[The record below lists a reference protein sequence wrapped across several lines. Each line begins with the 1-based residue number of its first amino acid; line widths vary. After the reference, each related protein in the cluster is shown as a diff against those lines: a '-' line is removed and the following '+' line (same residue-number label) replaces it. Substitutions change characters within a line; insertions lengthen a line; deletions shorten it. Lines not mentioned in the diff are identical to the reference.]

1 MVPIRSTIYEIPAGE
16 FTGLTYTLKLVD
28 ASGSSQALLP
38 NYYVNITNGGHSP
51 FTDNDTGGWKPSAH
65 LARVTSD
72 PFGTGDLGT
81 TVGSDEII
89 LTREVSEGDWTGVIE
104 VIECTDAADA
114 DGFTLLDVKN
124 ISWGASVSAVSST
137 AVAAWTDIDK
147 VVPYH
152 GGTTIPAGS
161 NLRDSAVGW
170 GTRVFPYL
178 DGATPKLDLQRNLIR
193 SNDSVK
199 AVPQNDTEYI
209 VEYNSNYSVQR
220 VDLDV
225 ASTAAYPSWDTV
237 NLITPVSRKN
247 TFVYAR
253 FWGEGA
259 NDAGWTHVDR
269 PVVLGPNGGSDSAT
283 ESQIAT
289 TAYWAGLEI
298 SGKVYVVTN
307 SNQRVATFEYTDLLP
322 RGTSSAT
329 AAISPVVDETYTSN
343 GNVTVV
349 AGARSFNIKNV
360 LVGDDLKNSKSW
372 PVHLVTVIPTS
383 LTSVEVK
390 RIRSTLGSP
399 PEGSVEASYIQY
411 IDFAGVA
418 GGDADKI
425 DALASTVT
433 ASRTNY
439 IPASNQETV
448 SITATVVD
456 TNGINVGGVTV
467 EGSTDLG
474 NFIIE
479 SAVTNSDGVAVLT
492 MSSDAVGTATL
503 TVVANQETAGPVELT
518 APSITFIELPTNYGA
533 RVSLNI
539 NQVTDFSEGQ
549 PFIDMFL
556 ASRQPSISYASGG
569 PFHVN
574 SLEDLDSA
582 GWQKS
587 CTTDQILNY
596 VLRTEGTGS
605 YDSGNYV
612 LTYSGGDLGGDLAS
626 QIYIVGGTEISNA
639 NKRIEFTW
647 NGISPLFFRIAP
659 TAANMTALNYVSGC
673 QVLAASDEGTYNVS
687 QPFRQKWLDTL
698 EGIEVLRFMS
708 FTQTNNNTVSS
719 WEQRSLTSDSNVNT
733 FLYDPDYSP
742 TVKRR
747 KGVPWEWVIEMSNQ
761 VSADAWINVPQRA
774 DDNYVSSLATLFRDN
789 LRSDLRVFI
798 EYSNETWNSTFTADN
813 YLADVLVPQYGITA
827 GGTAWL
833 QAYATRSCEVF
844 AIFDTIFSEAPHRV
858 KKVIAGQSANP
869 ARVNDILTT
878 DVSIGTSLTGTA
890 VQHTDYYAV
899 APYVGNNVVETT
911 AQAAYD
917 GMITDFNSAVF
928 NTGGELHQNVA
939 ALAALSTDVTI
950 IGYEGGQHLTVQEKD
965 LGNGVIISQTFE
977 VVRDANRLPAMRGFH
992 KDYMDAWDD
1001 LTASGM
1007 MSIFSH
1013 VWQPVESGAWG
1024 LLETLDDYGE
1034 SPQDGNYKWY
1044 GWQDWRDSVPLKSV
1058 DPTDAPVSLP
1068 LLQSLQRNSYSWSA
1082 YGSTFASRPG
1092 ALKRDAPLE
1101 ALFINT
1107 SGAAGDAMPLFSGTA
1122 GDNPGYNHNSGI
1134 PAGKTL
1140 SIFGIT
1146 AANANSAS
1154 TDKANQTA
1162 VLVVS
1167 GNTGAGTTAYQTS
1180 SLAWTAKAT
1189 GPFFLSLDLPVQ
1201 FDGPCDVWATQL
1213 TQTSPPLH
1221 KFNYTTLSYVITDS
1235 NNLRDT

>member
-1 MVPIRSTIYEIPAGE
+1 MVPIRSTIYEVSAGE

-28 ASGSSQALLP
+28 ASGASQNLLP

-51 FTDNDTGGWKPSAH
+51 FGDNDTDGWKPSAH

-72 PFGTGDLGT
+72 PFGTGELGT
-81 TVGSDEII
+81 TAGSDEIT

-104 VIECTDAADA
+104 VIECTDATDA
-114 DGFTLLDVKN
+114 DGFKLLDVKE
-124 ISWGASVSAVSST
+124 IAWGASVSAVSST
-137 AVAAWTDIDK
+137 EVSAWTNIDN

-152 GGTTIPAGS
+152 GGMTIPAGS
-161 NLRDSAVGW
+161 NYRDRAVGW

-178 DGATPKLDLQRNLIR
+178 DGATPKLDLQRNRIR
-193 SNDSVK
+193 SSGT
-199 AVPQNDTEYI
+199 ATTCAQTDTEYI

-225 ASTAAYPSWDTV
+225 SSTAAYPSWDTV
-237 NLITPVSRKN
+237 DITSVSRKN

-269 PVVLGPNGGSDSAT
+269 PVVLGPSGGSDSAT
-283 ESQIAT
+283 ESKIAT
-289 TAYWAGLEI
+289 TAYWSGLEI

-307 SNQRVATFEYTDLLP
+307 SNQRVASFEYEDLLP
-322 RGTSSAT
+322 RGTLSAT

-383 LTSVEVK
+383 LTTVEAK
-390 RIRSTLGSP
+390 RIRGTLGSAAQD
-399 PEGSVEASYIQY
+399 EGSVEASYIQY

-418 GGDADKI
+418 GGDADQI

-439 IPASNQETV
+439 IPASTQETV
-448 SITATVVD
+448 SITVTVVD
-456 TNGINVGGVTV
+456 TNGIPVGGVTV

-474 NFIIE
+474 NFIIA

-492 MSSDAVGTATL
+492 MSSDAAGTATL

-518 APSITFIELPTNYGA
+518 APSITFVELPTNYGA

-539 NQVTDFSEGQ
+539 NAVTDFAEGQ

-556 ASRQPSISYASGG
+556 ASRFPNISYASGG
-569 PFHVN
+569 AFHV
-574 SLEDLDSA
+574 SELEDFDSA

-596 VLRTEGTGS
+596 VLRTNGTGS
-605 YDSGNYV
+605 YASGNYV
-612 LTYSGGDLGGDLAS
+612 LTYSGGALGGDLAS
-626 QIYIVGGTEISNA
+626 QIYVVNGTEISNE
-639 NKRIEFTW
+639 NNRIEFTW
-647 NGISPLFFRIAP
+647 DGSSTLMFRIAP
-659 TAANMTALNYVSGC
+659 TASDMTASNYVSGC

-719 WEQRSLTSDSNVNT
+719 WDQRSLTSDSNVDT

-742 TVKRR
+742 TTRRR

-798 EYSNETWNSTFTADN
+798 EYTNEAWNSFYTADN
-813 YLADVLVPQYGITA
+813 YCADVLVPHYGITP

-833 QAYATRSCEVF
+833 KAYATRSCEVF
-844 AIFDTIFSEAPHRV
+844 AIFDTIFSEAPQRV
-858 KKVIAGQSANP
+858 KKVIAGQAANP
-869 ARVNDILTT
+869 SRVNDILTT
-878 DVSIGTSLTGTA
+878 DVSIGTSLSGTA
-890 VQHTDYYAV
+890 VEHTDYYAI
-899 APYVGNNVVETT
+899 APYVGNNVEETT

-917 GMITDFNSAVF
+917 AMITDFSSAVF
-928 NTGGELHQNVA
+928 NSGGDLEQNVNN
-939 ALAALSTDVTI
+939 LAALSTDVTI
-950 IGYEGGQHLTVQEKD
+950 IGYEGGQHLTTQ
-965 LGNGVIISQTFE
+965 GSQTTE

-992 KDYMDAWDD
+992 QDYMDAWDN
-1001 LTASGM
+1001 LTGSGI

-1013 VWQPVESGAWG
+1013 VWQPGDSGSWG

-1044 GWQDWRDSVPLKSV
+1044 GWQDWRDSI
-1058 DPTDAPVSLP
+1058 PTYALVLPTPQNPNGQALVS
-1068 LLQSLQRNSYSWSA
+1068 NSYSFSSF
-1082 YGSTFASRPG
+1082 GSTFASRPG
-1092 ALKRDAPLE
+1092 ALKRNTPLK

-1107 SGAAGDAMPLFSGTA
+1107 SGAAGDDMPLFSGTA
-1122 GDNPGYNHNSGI
+1122 GDNPGYNHQGRV

-1140 SIFGIT
+1140 SIFGFT
-1146 AANANSAS
+1146 AANGNSAA
-1154 TDKANQTA
+1154 TDKLNQTA

-1167 GNTGAGTTAYQTS
+1167 GNTGEGTTAYQTS

-1189 GPFFLSLDLPVQ
+1189 GPFFLSLDLPAQ
-1201 FDGPCDVWATQL
+1201 FHGPCDVWATQL
-1213 TQTSPPLH
+1213 TQTSAP
-1221 KFNYTTLSYVITDS
+1221 FNVYNYTTLNYVITDS
-1235 NNLRDT
+1235 NNLKNT

>member
-161 NLRDSAVGW
+161 DFRDRAVGW

-178 DGATPKLDLQRNLIR
+178 DGATPKLDLQRNRIR
-193 SNDSVK
+193 SNGI
-199 AVPQNDTEYI
+199 ATTAQQNDTEYI

-237 NLITPVSRKN
+237 DITPVSRKN

-269 PVVLGPNGGSDSAT
+269 PVVLGPSGGSDSST
-283 ESQIAT
+283 ESKIAT

-307 SNQRVATFEYTDLLP
+307 SNQRVASFEYEDLLP
-322 RGTSSAT
+322 RGTLSAT
-329 AAISPVVDETYTSN
+329 AAISTVVDETYTSN

-360 LVGDDLKNSKSW
+360 LVGDNLVNSKSW

-383 LTSVEVK
+383 LTTVEAK
-390 RIRSTLGSP
+390 RIRSTLGAD
-399 PEGSVEASYIQY
+399 PEGSVEASYIQF

-418 GGDADKI
+418 GGNADKI

-439 IPASNQETV
+439 IPASTQETV
-448 SITATVVD
+448 SITVTVVD

-474 NFIIE
+474 NFIIA

-533 RVSLNI
+533 RISLNI

-569 PFHVN
+569 PFHVS
-574 SLEDLDSA
+574 SLEDFDSA
-582 GWQKS
+582 GWQQS

-605 YDSGNYV
+605 YASGNYV
-612 LTYSGGDLGGDLAS
+612 LTYSGGALGGDLAS
-626 QIYIVGGTEISNA
+626 QIFIVGGTEISNA

-647 NGISPLFFRIAP
+647 NGTNDLYFRIRP

-742 TVKRR
+742 TTRRR

-761 VSADAWINVPQRA
+761 VSADAWINVPHKA

-798 EYSNETWNSTFTADN
+798 EYSNETWNPLFTADN
-813 YLADVLVPQYGITA
+813 YLADVLVPQYGIPA

-858 KKVIAGQSANP
+858 KKVIAGQSANS

-878 DVSIGTSLTGTA
+878 DVSIGTSLSGTA
-890 VQHTDYYAV
+890 VQHTDYYAI
-899 APYVGNNVVETT
+899 APYVGNNVEETT

-917 GMITDFNSAVF
+917 AMIVDFSSAVF
-928 NTGGELHQNVA
+928 NSGGELEQNVN
-939 ALAALSTDVTI
+939 ALAALSTDVTL
-950 IGYEGGQHLTVQEKD
+950 IGYEGGQHLTVQ
-965 LGNGVIISQTFE
+965 GSQTSD

-992 KDYMDAWDD
+992 KKYMNAWDD
-1001 LTASGM
+1001 LTGSGM

-1044 GWQDWRDSVPLKSV
+1044 GWQDWRDSIP
-1058 DPTDAPVSLP
+1058 PDAPASLP
-1068 LLQSLQRNSYSWSA
+1068 LLPSLPRNSYSWSA

-1092 ALKRDAPLE
+1092 TLKRDTPLE
-1101 ALFINT
+1101 ALFVNT
-1107 SGAAGDAMPLFSGTA
+1107 SGAAGDDMPLFSGTA
-1122 GDNPGYNHNSGI
+1122 GDNLAYNHNSGV

-1140 SIFGIT
+1140 SIFGLT
-1146 AANANSAS
+1146 AANGNSAA
-1154 TDKANQTA
+1154 TDKLNQTA

-1167 GNTGAGTTAYQTS
+1167 GNTGEGTTAYQTS

-1189 GPFFLSLDLPVQ
+1189 GPFFLSLDLPIQ
-1201 FDGPCDVWATQL
+1201 FHGPCDVWATQL
-1213 TQTSPPLH
+1213 TQTSAP
-1221 KFNYTTLSYVITDS
+1221 FNAYNYTTIDYIITDS
-1235 NNLRDT
+1235 SNLRDT

>member
-28 ASGSSQALLP
+28 ANGVSQDLLP

-51 FTDNDTGGWKPSAH
+51 FADSDTGGWKPSAH

-81 TVGSDEII
+81 TTGSDEIT

-124 ISWGASVSAVSST
+124 ISWGFSESAVSST
-137 AVAAWTDIDK
+137 AVAAWTNIDN

-152 GGTTIPAGS
+152 GGMTIPAGS
-161 NLRDSAVGW
+161 DFRNRAVGW

-178 DGATPKLDLQRNLIR
+178 DGATPKLDLQRNLIQ
-193 SNDSVK
+193 SNGI
-199 AVPQNDTEYI
+199 ATTAQQNDTEYI

-225 ASTAAYPSWDTV
+225 TSTAAYPSWDTV
-237 NLITPVSRKN
+237 DITSVSRKN

-269 PVVLGPNGGSDSAT
+269 PVVLGPSGGSDSAT
-283 ESQIAT
+283 ESKIAT

-307 SNQRVATFEYTDLLP
+307 SNQRVATFAYTDLLP
-322 RGTSSAT
+322 RGTLSTTAT
-329 AAISPVVDETYTSN
+329 ISTVVDETYTSN

-349 AGARSFNIKNV
+349 VGARSFNIKNV

-383 LTSVEVK
+383 LTTVGVK
-390 RIRSTLGSP
+390 RIRSTLGTA
-399 PEGSVEASYIQY
+399 PEGEVQASYVQY

-418 GGDADKI
+418 GGDADSI

-448 SITATVVD
+448 SITVTVVD

-467 EGSTDLG
+467 EGSTNLG
-474 NFIIE
+474 NFIIA

-492 MSSDAVGTATL
+492 MSSNAVGTATL

-518 APSITFIELPTNYGA
+518 APSITFIKLPTNYGA

-539 NQVTDFSEGQ
+539 NQVTDFAEGQ

-556 ASRQPSISYASGG
+556 AARYPSVSYASGG
-569 PFHVN
+569 AFHRPE
-574 SLEDLDSA
+574 LEDLDSA

-596 VLRTEGTGS
+596 VVRTEGTGS
-605 YDSGNYV
+605 YEAGNYV
-612 LTYSGGDLGGDLAS
+612 LTYTGGALGGDLAS
-626 QIYIVGGTEISNA
+626 QIYVVGVGVTETSNA
-639 NKRIEFTW
+639 NNRIEFTW
-647 NGISPLFFRIAP
+647 DGTSDLFFRIAP
-659 TAANMTALNYVSGC
+659 TAANMTALNYVNGC

-698 EGIEVLRFMS
+698 KGIEVLRFMS
-708 FTQTNNNTVSS
+708 FTQTNNNAVAS
-719 WEQRSLTSDSNVNT
+719 WSQRSLTSDSNVNT

-742 TVKRR
+742 TTIRR
-747 KGVPWEWVIEMSNQ
+747 KGVPWEWVIEMCNQ
-761 VSADAWINVPQRA
+761 VSADAWINAPQRA

-798 EYSNETWNSTFTADN
+798 EYSNETWNSTFTADD
-813 YLADVLVPQYGITA
+813 YIDDVLRPQYGIPA
-827 GGTAWL
+827 GGVGWL
-833 QAYATRSCEVF
+833 QAYATRSCEIF
-844 AIFDTIFSEAPHRV
+844 AIFDEIFAEAPHRV

-869 ARVNDILTT
+869 ARVTDILTT

-890 VQHTDYYAV
+890 VKHTDYYAI
-899 APYVGNNVVETT
+899 APYVGNDVEETT

-917 GMITDFNSAVF
+917 AMIVDFNSAVF
-928 NTGGELHQNVA
+928 NSGGELEQNVN
-939 ALAALSTDVTI
+939 ALAGLSTDVTI
-950 IGYEGGQHLTVQEKD
+950 IGYEGGQHLTVQ
-965 LGNGVIISQTFE
+965 GSQTSD

-992 KDYMDAWDD
+992 KDYMDGWDN

-1013 VWQPVESGAWG
+1013 VWQPVNSGAWG

-1034 SPQDGNYKWY
+1034 PPQDGNYKWY
-1044 GWQDWRDSVPLKSV
+1044 GWQDWRNSI
-1058 DPTDAPVSLP
+1058 LP
-1068 LLQSLQRNSYSWSA
+1068 PPRKSYSWSV

-1092 ALKRDAPLE
+1092 TLKRGTPIN
-1101 ALFINT
+1101 ALFVNT
-1107 SGAAGDAMPLFSGTA
+1107 SGAAGDDIPLFSGTA
-1122 GDNPGYNHNSGI
+1122 GGNPAYNHKSGV

-1140 SIFGIT
+1140 SIFGLT
-1146 AANANSAS
+1146 AANGNSTA
-1154 TDKANQTA
+1154 TDQLNQTA

-1167 GNTGAGTTAYQTS
+1167 GNTGKGTTAYQTS

-1201 FDGPCDVWATQL
+1201 FDGPCNVWVIPR
-1213 TQTSPPLH
+1213 TQTAAPYDVYNFTT
-1221 KFNYTTLSYVITDS
+1221 FNYTLT
-1235 NNLRDT
+1235 